1 MRHLAQ
7 FSCLSPNFLQPFT
20 HVQVAHRLD
29 TILPFAFTNGNIPF
43 DVFHL
48 CYASISLDA
57 SDYGCWLVKKLNIK
71 LKVRELLNGCQEVF
85 VTLNCIETLGYQSL
99 IEFASLQGLCLHS
112 SPDQNDA
119 RDVAVD
125 HFLSGKCVKM
135 NGIF

>member
-1 MRHLAQ
+1 M
-7 FSCLSPNFLQPFT
+7 
-20 HVQVAHRLD
+20 QVAHRLG
-29 TILPFAFTNGNIPF
+29 TILPFAFTDGNILL

-57 SDYGCWLVKKLNIK
+57 SDYGCQLVKKLNIK
-71 LKVRELLNGCQEVF
+71 LKARELLNGCQEVF

-125 HFLSGKCVKM
+125 HFLSGKCVKT